1 MIEPSNIILQ
11 AFDVNND
18 WNSKN
23 RSQQPKG
30 RWQDSMTAGGSRHQG
45 MKFLYPFLVV
55 FMKFPK
61 NINFPQI
68 NEMPLCSFLNILFV

>member
-1 MIEPSNIILQ
+1 MEREMLEFSLIICQ

-45 MKFLYPFLVV
+45 MKIFISIPCG
-55 FMKFPK
+55 
-61 NINFPQI
+61 I
-68 NEMPLCSFLNILFV
+68 

>member
-1 MIEPSNIILQ
+1 MLEFSIIIFQ

-30 RWQDSMTAGGSRHQG
+30 RWQDSMAAGGSRHQG
-45 MKFLYPFLVV
+45 MN
-55 FMKFPK
+55 
-61 NINFPQI
+61 NII
-68 NEMPLCSFLNILFV
+68 SISCGIS

>member
-1 MIEPSNIILQ
+1 MEREMLEFSIIIFQ

-45 MKFLYPFLVV
+45 MNNIISILCGIFIKFHKILGYDFL
-55 FMKFPK
+55 
-61 NINFPQI
+61 QI
-68 NEMPLCSFLNILFV
+68 N

>member
-1 MIEPSNIILQ
+1 MKRKRINFITTESEMLEFSLIICQ

-45 MKFLYPFLVV
+45 MNNLISIPCG
-55 FMKFPK
+55 
-61 NINFPQI
+61 ISQTI
-68 NEMPLCSFLNILFV
+68 

>member
-1 MIEPSNIILQ
+1 MLEFSKIILQ

-45 MKFLYPFLVV
+45 MKIFISIPCG
-55 FMKFPK
+55 
-61 NINFPQI
+61 I
-68 NEMPLCSFLNILFV
+68 

>member
-1 MIEPSNIILQ
+1 MKRKRTDFITTESEMIEPSNIILQ

-45 MKFLYPFLVV
+45 MNNLISIPCG
-55 FMKFPK
+55 
-61 NINFPQI
+61 ISQTI
-68 NEMPLCSFLNILFV
+68 

>member
-1 MIEPSNIILQ
+1 MLEFSNIILQ

-45 MKFLYPFLVV
+45 MNNLISIPCGISQTYYD
-55 FMKFPK
+55 FPK
-61 NINFPQI
+61 
-68 NEMPLCSFLNILFV
+68 

>member
-1 MIEPSNIILQ
+1 MILLRTNFITTKSEILEFSNVILQ

-45 MKFLYPFLVV
+45 MNNLISIPCG
-55 FMKFPK
+55 
-61 NINFPQI
+61 ISQTI
-68 NEMPLCSFLNILFV
+68 

>member
-1 MIEPSNIILQ
+1 MILLTNFITTKSEILEFSNVILQ

-45 MKFLYPFLVV
+45 MNNLISIPCG
-55 FMKFPK
+55 
-61 NINFPQI
+61 ISQTI
-68 NEMPLCSFLNILFV
+68 

>member
-1 MIEPSNIILQ
+1 MLEFSLIICQ

-45 MKFLYPFLVV
+45 MKNSISIPCGIG
-55 FMKFPK
+55 K
-61 NINFPQI
+61 NDFPQI
-68 NEMPLCSFLNILFV
+68 N

>member
-1 MIEPSNIILQ
+1 MLEFSSIICQ

-45 MKFLYPFLVV
+45 MKIFISIPCG
-55 FMKFPK
+55 
-61 NINFPQI
+61 I
-68 NEMPLCSFLNILFV
+68 